1 MVRGR
6 SDGEETKRRIAE
18 RAKQLF
24 VQRGYGA
31 VTMNDVCEA
40 AGVSKGSLY
49 HHFPSKEELLL
60 HVVEEDNEQWRREWE
75 KKRATLET
83 IEDQLFALAEH
94 YANDIQNPLVKTT
107 EEVARS
113 RVLTDDIFERLVRIG
128 EESSQACREL
138 LREGMDSGE
147 LVRADLDR
155 QVVLVSSMLEGLGKL
170 YYMVDREREQEK
182 VREYYREAVN
192 LLLNGMRAG
201 R

>member
-18 RAKQLF
+18 KAKQLF

-75 KKRATLET
+75 KKRATLAT

-94 YANDIQNPLVKTT
+94 YANDIQNPLIKTM
-107 EEVARS
+107 EEFARS
-113 RVLTDDIFERLVRIG
+113 RVMTADIVERLVRASN
-128 EESSQACREL
+128 ESSQACRDL
-138 LREGMDSGE
+138 LREGMESGE
-147 LVRADLDR
+147 LVPADLDR
-155 QVVLVSSMLEGLGKL
+155 QVILVSSMLEGLGKL

-182 VREYYREAVN
+182 VGEYYREAVN
-192 LLLNGMRAG
+192 LLLNGMRAE